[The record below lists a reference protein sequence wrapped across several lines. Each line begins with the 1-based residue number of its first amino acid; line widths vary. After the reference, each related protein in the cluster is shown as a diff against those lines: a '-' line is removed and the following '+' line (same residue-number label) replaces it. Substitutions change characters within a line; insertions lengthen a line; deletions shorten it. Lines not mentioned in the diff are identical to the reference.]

1 MHDRLLHI
9 GDVTL
14 RDGHQS
20 LLATRLRTSD
30 MVDALEAVERAG
42 YESVEAWGGATFDA
56 ALRFGNE
63 DPWARLSV
71 FRWGLPSQRLRMLLR
86 GQNLVGYRHYAD
98 DVVDLFVARAAIAG
112 IDRFRVFDALNDVRN
127 LERSI
132 AAVLRHGKEVEGAIC
147 YTTSPVHTP
156 ESFVAVGRRLAELG
170 ATALCIKDMAG
181 LLTPTAAF
189 DLVRALRRGVG
200 LPIVIHTHA
209 TNGFAE
215 TTCLAAAEAGAFSL
229 DGAVGPL
236 AGGSSLP
243 AVETLAVVAEA
254 AGRTVRLD
262 LDAVERQAAHFRA
275 VRDRYREVDTGRTG
289 IDGRVLRSQ
298 IPGGM
303 LSNLSAQLKELG
315 AAGRM
320 AEVLDEIPRV
330 RAEMGYP
337 PLVTP
342 TSQIVGYQRR
352 RRHALRRRHRRDAR
366 LLPRP
371 VRPPARADGRGAPRP
386 DRRRRGSDRGASRGS
401 ARARAARGACRV
413 RRAAADRRGAADA
426 GSLPQCRPAVPRA
439 AARGAPPRRRE
450 VRRRRTRLLRHGV
463 GRHRRSVPV

>member
-342 TSQIVGYQRR
+342 TSQIVGSQAAINVVAGTRYAVVTDETRAYFR
-352 RRHALRRRHRRDAR
+352 GLYG
-366 LLPRP
+366 
-371 VRPPARADGRGAPRP
+371 RPPAPMDEALRVRIVEGEALIEERPADQLAPELP
-386 DRRRRGSDRGASRGS
+386 A
-401 ARARAARGACRV
+401 ARAEYAALQPTDEELLMLVLFPNVA
-413 RRAAADRRGAADA
+413 
-426 GSLPQCRPAVPRA
+426 RPFLE
-439 AARGAPPRRRE
+439 RRRE
-450 VRRRRTRLLRHGV
+450 AHRHAAAK
-463 GRHRRSVPV
+463 SAAAVPASCGTA